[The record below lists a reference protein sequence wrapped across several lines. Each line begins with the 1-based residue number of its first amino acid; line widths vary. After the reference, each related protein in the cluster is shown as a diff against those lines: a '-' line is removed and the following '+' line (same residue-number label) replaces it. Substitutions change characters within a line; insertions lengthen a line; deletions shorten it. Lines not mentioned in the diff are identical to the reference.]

1 MTKFIQSTFFNNYNR
16 IGNYALYE
24 FLIIKITRLG
34 SEPMKSIEL
43 FGGIGGVALA
53 AKWAGR
59 SALYEPKLCRT
70 YNGVPNGMEIKQ

>member
-1 MTKFIQSTFFNNYNR
+1 
-16 IGNYALYE
+16 
-24 FLIIKITRLG
+24 
-34 SEPMKSIEL
+34 MKSIEL